1 MKRSMYLIIIS
12 IVTILCILIGAFS
25 NLRYSGR
32 GFRTIKRA
40 VEKTFSSGDYDYD
53 YDFDIDSDLVF
64 EDDDLDEGTLEFDN
78 EELSKFDTVAVEG
91 SVLGLAIERGNS
103 YSISSKYSRPSLKP
117 EYSLRDGKLYI
128 KQRNKIKSL
137 IGNNK
142 CEVKITVPFGATIK
156 KLDVDVDVGAV
167 ELSGFDVDTASVR
180 TDVGAV
186 AVSKLDFNDLYI
198 KSDVGAVAIELLE
211 DIKLYDI
218 DASSDIGAI
227 QIGAL
232 AVKRRFSQKG
242 SNGKGLRLKT
252 NVGGIEIK

>member
-1 MKRSMYLIIIS
+1 MKKSIYLIIIS
-12 IVTILCILIGAFS
+12 AITIVCILIGAFS
-25 NLRYSGR
+25 NLGYSRR
-32 GFRTIKRA
+32 GFKNVKRA
-40 VEKTFSSGDYDYD
+40 IEKTFSSGEYEYDYD
-53 YDFDIDSDLVF
+53 ADTDLIF
-64 EDDDLDEGTLEFDN
+64 DDDDDDFDEGTLEFDD

-91 SVLGLAIERGNS
+91 SVLGLVIERGKS
-103 YSISSKYSRPSLKP
+103 YSISSKYSRQTLKP

-128 KQRNKIKSL
+128 KQRIKRKSL

-142 CEVKITVPFGATIK
+142 CEVKITVPFGVTLK

-198 KSDVGAVAIELLE
+198 KSDVGAVAIELLDDME
-211 DIKLYDI
+211 VYNI

-227 QIGAL
+227 QIGNS

-242 SNGKGLRLKT
+242 SSSKSLRLKT

>member
-1 MKRSMYLIIIS
+1 MKRSIYLIIIS

-53 YDFDIDSDLVF
+53 FDIDSDLVF
-64 EDDDLDEGTLEFDN
+64 EDDDFDEGTLEFDN

-91 SVLGLAIERGNS
+91 SVLGLTIERGNS

-128 KQRNKIKSL
+128 KQRMKRKSL

-227 QIGAL
+227 
-232 AVKRRFSQKG
+232 R
-242 SNGKGLRLKT
+242 
-252 NVGGIEIK
+252 